1 MSTTTC
7 RLPDPLAKRL
17 ETAAEERGAFQS
29 EIVRRA
35 IRYYVAENPDE
46 IRAFTGVFSPTRQST
61 RNDDEAA
68 REAAEEVELDPSD
81 LPEKETDVDAPDAPQ
96 PGVYDPMEDL

>member
-7 RLPDPLAKRL
+7 RLPDPLSKRL

-35 IRYYVAENPDE
+35 IRYYVSENPDQ
-46 IRAFTGVFSPTRQST
+46 IRAFTGVFSPSRQGT
-61 RNDDEAA
+61 PNGDEVA
-68 REAAEEVELDPSD
+68 REAAEEAEFDSSD
-81 LPEKETDVDAPDAPQ
+81 LAEKETDVDAPDAPK
-96 PGVYDPMEDL
+96 PGVYDPTEEL